1 MTQRRSTETLNIHLH
16 FPIDR
21 DSALHQLDHSAL
33 QHHGDLADC
42 WQAILHL
49 PPHLDVEIL
58 IAALT
63 LRGQDVVAAGRELE
77 DVSIEGLE
85 MVVTP
90 CTADQ
95 FVVDRAC
102 S

>member
-1 MTQRRSTETLNIHLH
+1 MVQDADGSFGQFNPDT
-16 FPIDR
+16 
-21 DSALHQLDHSAL
+21 L

-49 PPHLDVEIL
+49 PPHLDVEIV